1 MYIHIYI
8 YVAAFVNLIFMFS
21 RMQVHYSKVL
31 SFETCTADIFIT
43 WKKRDA
49 NKATWPFGHSQ
60 ISSER
65 AAEHFLE
72 FYIFKFQKTNGSSMY
87 WIHVSYWGH
96 IRNTISYIQL
106 TQLGTVSP
114 HFWCLGSHHHRQRDT
129 RRNPHR
135 DITRSTCFSRGCT
148 SASSMRFWT
157 CGETLPGM
165 TLWFHVWLPTK
176 SNVKSWNIHREWR
189 CMSYWKWGF
198 CNGMLVNSKVYCI
211 NRYEQIWRMWTLTP
225 AKVNMSP
232 EMGPCSIFTGD
243 MLVLG

>member
-1 MYIHIYI
+1 MKSGLGFVETGLLKSTDHLWKVGLLFGKFYPIQLTTILYIL

-72 FYIFKFQKTNGSSMY
+72 FYRFKFQKTNGSSMY

-114 HFWCLGSHHHRQRDT
+114 HFWGWDPTTTANVTPVET
-129 RRNPHR
+129 RTVTSPGRHVFLEVAR
-135 DITRSTCFSRGCT
+135 ALRACDFGHVGRLCREWLSDSTCGSPRKVTWKAGTYTGNEDVC
-148 SASSMRFWT
+148 
-157 CGETLPGM
+157 
-165 TLWFHVWLPTK
+165 PTE
-176 SNVKSWNIHREWR
+176 S
-189 CMSYWKWGF
+189 
-198 CNGMLVNSKVYCI
+198 
-211 NRYEQIWRMWTLTP
+211 
-225 AKVNMSP
+225 
-232 EMGPCSIFTGD
+232 GD
-243 MLVLG
+243 FAMAC

>member
-1 MYIHIYI
+1 MKSGLGFVETGLLKSTDHLWKVGLLFGKFYPIQLTTILYIYI

-72 FYIFKFQKTNGSSMY
+72 FYRFKFQKTNGSSMY

-114 HFWCLGSHHHRQRDT
+114 HFWGWDPTTTANVTPVET
-129 RRNPHR
+129 R
-135 DITRSTCFSRGCT
+135 TVT
-148 SASSMRFWT
+148 S
-157 CGETLPGM
+157 PGR
-165 TLWFHVWLPTK
+165 HVFLE
-176 SNVKSWNIHREWR
+176 VARALRACDFGHVGRLCREWL
-189 CMSYWKWGF
+189 CDSTVVAPHEK
-198 CNGMLVNSKVYCI
+198 
-211 NRYEQIWRMWTLTP
+211 
-225 AKVNMSP
+225 
-232 EMGPCSIFTGD
+232 
-243 MLVLG
+243 

>member
-1 MYIHIYI
+1 MKSGLGFVETGLLKSTDHLWKVGLLFGKFYPIQLTTILYIYIYI

-72 FYIFKFQKTNGSSMY
+72 FYRFKYQKTNGSSMY

-114 HFWCLGSHHHRQRDT
+114 SFLGLGSHHHRQRDT

-135 DITRSTCFSRGCT
+135 DITRSTDMVVLEVARALRACDFGHVGRLCREWLCDS
-148 SASSMRFWT
+148 T
-157 CGETLPGM
+157 CGSPRKVTWKAGTYTGNED
-165 TLWFHVWLPTK
+165 VCPTE
-176 SNVKSWNIHREWR
+176 S
-189 CMSYWKWGF
+189 
-198 CNGMLVNSKVYCI
+198 
-211 NRYEQIWRMWTLTP
+211 
-225 AKVNMSP
+225 
-232 EMGPCSIFTGD
+232 GD
-243 MLVLG
+243 FAMAC